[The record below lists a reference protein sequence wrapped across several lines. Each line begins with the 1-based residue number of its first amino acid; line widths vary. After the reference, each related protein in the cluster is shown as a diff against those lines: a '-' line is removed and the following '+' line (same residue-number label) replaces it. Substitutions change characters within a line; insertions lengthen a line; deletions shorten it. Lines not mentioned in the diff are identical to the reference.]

1 MLSYLHMDINLN
13 EREKV
18 VLQALYK
25 EGNQPVSIN
34 KLSKETLINRTTL
47 YPMLKKL
54 SSKGLVSQFVFE
66 GKTVFQS
73 ISIKELKDL
82 FTRKEKEFRK
92 NSEDILNWAK
102 SIKSTKNNSLL
113 SNIKYFEGFDG
124 VKNLY
129 SDSWRENKGKMIYA
143 ITDYKSAYKCMKDFF
158 REDYFK
164 TRVNHGVKVKNLLPE
179 SEEGKKDLKEA
190 KELLREMKFIKIFQD
205 LNIEVNIYDS
215 KLSIIAFD
223 KNNPSGVLIKN
234 EKIAEAFKNIFE
246 YIWKKTK

>member
-1 MLSYLHMDINLN
+1 MTTINLN
-13 EREKV
+13 DKEKII
-18 VLQALYK
+18 LQALYK
-25 EGNQPVSIN
+25 QGDTPASISN
-34 KLSKETLINRTTL
+34 ISKETLINRTTL
-47 YPMLKKL
+47 YPMLEKL
-54 SSKGLVSQFVFE
+54 ADKGLISKFNFE
-66 GKTVFQS
+66 GKTIFQA
-73 ISIKELKDL
+73 ISIEDLKELM
-82 FTRKEKEFRK
+82 TRKEKEFKK

-102 SIKSTKNNSLL
+102 AIKSTKNNSLL

-143 ITDYKSAYKCMKDFF
+143 ITDYKGAYECMKDFF
-158 REDYFK
+158 KEDYFK
-164 TRVNHGVKVKNLLPE
+164 TRVKHGVRVKNLLPE
-179 SEEGKKDLKEA
+179 SEEGKKDLNEA

-223 KNNPSGVLIKN
+223 KKNPSGVLIKN